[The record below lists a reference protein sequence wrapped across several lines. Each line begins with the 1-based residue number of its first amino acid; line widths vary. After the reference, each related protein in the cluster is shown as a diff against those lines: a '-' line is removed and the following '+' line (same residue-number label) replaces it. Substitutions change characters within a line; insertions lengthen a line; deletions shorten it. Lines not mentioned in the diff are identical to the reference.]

1 MFVEDHPDDQILA
14 LVAEKLGTHWQAFFE
29 SLGVP
34 LDRLIEARHEVPCV
48 PHQRNRR
55 LILEWKQNCKQSAI
69 AMFTMLIGRLIDTG
83 LEELLA
89 ILFPMNTSYAY
100 PVLADECPST
110 VGPVE
115 TSTPE
120 LAGKFPCTINPSE
133 ASTPEFAKKCPSTD
147 DQSEASTAELGDRCH
162 PSTDVQPSV
171 ATLNLHGDDQSSEHE
186 C

>member
-14 LVAEKLGTHWQAFFE
+14 LVAEKLGTYWQAFFE

-69 AMFTMLIGRLIDTG
+69 VMFTMLIGRLIDTG

-120 LAGKFPCTINPSE
+120 LA
-133 ASTPEFAKKCPSTD
+133 KKCPSTD
-147 DQSEASTAELGDRCH
+147 GQSEASTAELGDRCH
-162 PSTDVQPSV
+162 PSTDVEPSV
-171 ATLNLHGDDQSSEHE
+171 ATLNLHGDDQRSEHE